1 MPRAALY
8 ARFSSDLQRDQ
19 SIEDQLHLCREHAK
33 RQGWEIVEEYSDR
46 ARSGANLIGRPG
58 VLRLLGDA
66 AAGKFDII
74 LAESPDR
81 LSRDLADL
89 ATIRKTLAHQG
100 VAIHS
105 VNGGAG
111 PLDVME
117 AGLRGIM
124 GEMFL
129 TDLKAKTRR
138 GMLGVIRE
146 GRSAGGRQYGYR
158 PVPGKAGQLEVVEA
172 EAEIVRRIWREYAA
186 GKSPRAIVADLN
198 AERHVA
204 PRGGEWRVNTV
215 IGNKGRGGG
224 ILKNPLFEG
233 RIVWGR
239 VRMIVDPKTGRR
251 LSRPNPESEWQSAD
265 APHLRIID
273 PDLVEKVRARQAA
286 GAQDAAIRN
295 RPRSRRV
302 LSGLLRC
309 GVCGGPM
316 AHNGTTRG
324 GTRIRCTRATE
335 SGTCKS
341 TARLPLAP
349 IEATVLA
356 GLQQL
361 FAHQDRVQEAID
373 FFYGD
378 QQKSIEE
385 ARRNRDKL
393 ERRFAETGRA
403 IDRVVDLLAEGVLAK
418 DEARPK
424 LERLRAERA
433 AVEEE
438 LAIAERDVA
447 TIEAHPERIYRW
459 YMALKAFRDLVD
471 KTGEASAEK
480 AAHIRELIGSVTV
493 TPTGPYKAPLIEVT
507 GRVGALISDR
517 NADGSTRLVADPR
530 QPLSK
535 QMKAELDRMM
545 TKPNISGAPHE
556 NAAVRL
562 VAGGRVE
569 LPTSGL

>member
-1 MPRAALY
+1 MQRVAIY

-19 SIEDQLHLCREHAK
+19 SIDDQFHLCREHAK

-66 AAGKFDII
+66 AAGKFEII

-105 VNGGAG
+105 VNGSTG

-158 PVPGKAGQLEVVEA
+158 PVPGKAGQLEVVEH
-172 EAEIVRRIWREYAA
+172 EAELVRRIWREYAA

-198 AERHVA
+198 AEGLVA

-239 VRMIVDPKTGRR
+239 VRMVVDPKTGRR
-251 LSRPNPESEWQSAD
+251 LSRPNPEGEWQSAD

-273 PDLVEKVRARQAA
+273 EDLVKKVRARQAA
-286 GAQDAAIRN
+286 GAQDATIATGPDRAASCPGSCAAASAVARWHTTARPGAGRGSDAPG
-295 RPRSRRV
+295 RPRAGPANPQRAFRWHGSKRRSLSACNSYSPIRTRCRRRSTYSMATSRRRSRKLV
-302 LSGLLRC
+302 AIAAGSNAAS
-309 GVCGGPM
+309 P
-316 AHNGTTRG
+316 TRG
-324 GTRIRCTRATE
+324 
-335 SGTCKS
+335 
-341 TARLPLAP
+341 
-349 IEATVLA
+349 
-356 GLQQL
+356 
-361 FAHQDRVQEAID
+361 
-373 FFYGD
+373 
-378 QQKSIEE
+378 
-385 ARRNRDKL
+385 
-393 ERRFAETGRA
+393 ER
-403 IDRVVDLLAEGVLAK
+403 
-418 DEARPK
+418 
-424 LERLRAERA
+424 
-433 AVEEE
+433 
-438 LAIAERDVA
+438 
-447 TIEAHPERIYRW
+447 
-459 YMALKAFRDLVD
+459 
-471 KTGEASAEK
+471 
-480 AAHIRELIGSVTV
+480 
-493 TPTGPYKAPLIEVT
+493 
-507 GRVGALISDR
+507 
-517 NADGSTRLVADPR
+517 
-530 QPLSK
+530 
-535 QMKAELDRMM
+535 
-545 TKPNISGAPHE
+545 
-556 NAAVRL
+556 
-562 VAGGRVE
+562 
-569 LPTSGL
+569 